1 LEENK
6 PAVGVTGISGF
17 VGKRWMSYN
26 GTRFHL
32 QPIPLRNTVIA
43 QLPFT
48 KLNAIVHLA
57 GKAHQMEPIAD
68 EIYFQVNCD
77 LALEL
82 ARAAKDQGVRQF
94 IYIST
99 TKVYGESPKGIL
111 NEQSVCL
118 PTDPYGASKKKAE
131 ELLFGMQSTNFSVAI
146 VRPPLIYGAEVKG
159 NMLKLLQLAAGKY
172 PLPFGE
178 TDNLRSMVYI
188 DNLIALINTIIEKKA
203 SGIFLAGDEKPLST
217 AELVGLMRK
226 AMQRRPGLVA
236 VPKIFRSILK
246 NLRPALYTRLFGSF
260 VADPTQTNQQLQFS
274 PPVSSEQGITE
285 MVNWFME
292 NNFQR
297 QTV

>member
-6 PAVGVTGISGF
+6 SAVGVTGFSGF

-43 QLPFT
+43 QLPLG

-68 EIYFQVNCD
+68 EIYFQVNCH

-82 ARAAKDQGVRQF
+82 ARVAKDQGVRQF
-94 IYIST
+94 IYISS
-99 TKVYGESPKGIL
+99 TKVYGDSPKGIL

-131 ELLFGMQSTNFSVAI
+131 ELLLAMQSTNFSVAI

-159 NMLKLLQLAAGKY
+159 NMLKLLQLAASKY
-172 PLPFGE
+172 PLPFGS
-178 TDNLRSMVYI
+178 TGNLRSMVYI
-188 DNLIALINTIIEKKA
+188 DNLIALINTIIEKNA
-203 SGIFLAGDEKPLST
+203 TGIFLAGDEKPLST
-217 AELVGLMRK
+217 AELIGLMRT
-226 AMQRRPGLVA
+226 AMQRRPGLIA
-236 VPKIFRSILK
+236 VPHFFRIMLK
-246 NLRPALYTRLFGSF
+246 KLRPALYTRLFGSF
-260 VADPTQTNQQLQFS
+260 EVDPAQTNRELQFA
-274 PPVSSEQGITE
+274 PPVSSAQGITE
-285 MVNWFME
+285 MVNWFRE
-292 NNFQR
+292 NN
-297 QTV
+297 

>member
-1 LEENK
+1 LEDNK
-6 PAVGVTGISGF
+6 AAVGVTGSSGF

-43 QLPFT
+43 QLPLT

-82 ARAAKDQGVRQF
+82 ARAARDQGVRQF
-94 IYIST
+94 IYISS
-99 TKVYGESPKGIL
+99 TKVYGDSPKGIL

-131 ELLFGMQSTNFSVAI
+131 ELLLAMQSADFSVAI

-172 PLPFGE
+172 PLPFGQ
-178 TDNLRSMVYI
+178 TGNLRSMVYV
-188 DNLIALINTIIEKKA
+188 DNLIALVNRIIEKKA
-203 SGIFLAGDEKPLST
+203 SGIFLAGDAMPLST
-217 AELVGLMRK
+217 AELVSLMRK
-226 AMQRRPGLVA
+226 AMQRSPGLITIPEIFHSA
-236 VPKIFRSILK
+236 LKKI
-246 NLRPALYTRLFGSF
+246 RPALYTRLFGSF
-260 VADPTQTNQQLQFS
+260 VADPAQTNQQLQFT
-274 PPVSSEQGITE
+274 PPISSAEGIAQ
-285 MVNWFME
+285 MVNWFKK
-292 NNFQR
+292 NNLQR
-297 QTV
+297 AK